1 MITVH
6 NRGRVRIKL
15 STNYDAVEMSE
26 PLSKFISHVALCV
39 KNSEANE
46 KKNKLCYHFFQGLNH
61 ATEWLIYKTMES
73 VHMAIMRWNCFLYW
87 MVCVGSMRAIE
98 CISCSSDLAK
108 VLKVLAIAAKR
119 KQIKLFES
127 ELNCWISEFVECSLI
142 LSTLPD
148 WMMNESFS
156 VTIKLKHQLQM
167 FTRLRN

>member
-1 MITVH
+1 M
-6 NRGRVRIKL
+6 K
-15 STNYDAVEMSE
+15 
-26 PLSKFISHVALCV
+26 
-39 KNSEANE
+39 

-73 VHMAIMRWNCFLYW
+73 VHMAIMRWNCFFVLCW

-98 CISCSSDLAK
+98 CISWSSDLAK
-108 VLKVLAIAAKR
+108 ELAIAAKR

-142 LSTLPD
+142 LSTLPG
-148 WMMNESFS
+148 WMMNESLS

-167 FTRLRN
+167 FTRLRNLINIVFDYSLKFKVWLQIKDWWCIKYDLQFLFSY